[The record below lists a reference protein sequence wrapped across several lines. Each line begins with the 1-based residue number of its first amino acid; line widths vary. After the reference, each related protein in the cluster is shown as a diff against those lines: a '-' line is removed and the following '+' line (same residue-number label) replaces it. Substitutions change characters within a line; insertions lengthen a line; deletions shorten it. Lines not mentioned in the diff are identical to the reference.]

1 MVMRPDERPPVKVLI
16 VDDQP
21 SIRLLL
27 RHKLEMDPTI
37 RVVAE
42 AGDAKAARE
51 AINAFRPDVITLD
64 VEMPGM
70 DGLEFLKRLMQA
82 RPTPVVMISSQTKRG
97 SEAAIRA
104 LSLGAV
110 YCLDKNGALGDE
122 QAQNGSLVKAVRIAA
137 IAKVGLVKP
146 RLSRH
151 RPDVHEFTDWNRKF
165 IAIGSSTGGVEALEH
180 VLGAMPHNCPP
191 IVITQHMPAPF
202 LKNFALRLDSVIPPS
217 VKLAEDGMP
226 LRQGEVLLAPG
237 GEFHLHLATGPELVA
252 RLEMGPKRSGHRPSV
267 DEMFCSAL
275 PDADR
280 CVAVLLTGMG
290 RDGAEGML
298 ALRRAGAY
306 CIAQDQESSVVYG
319 MPRVA
324 AEIGAVDAQLPL
336 KQIGDHILDLCGQI
350 KSARVLHD

>member
-1 MVMRPDERPPVKVLI
+1 MAMRPDAMPLLKVLI
-16 VDDQP
+16 VDDQS

-27 RHKLEMDPTI
+27 RRKLETDPAI

-51 AINAFRPDVITLD
+51 AINRWRPDVITLD

-70 DGLEFLKRLMQA
+70 DGLEFLQRLMRT
-82 RPTPVVMISSQTKRG
+82 RPTPVVMISSQTGRG

-110 YCLDKNGALGDE
+110 YCLEKSRAFDGTHA
-122 QAQNGSLVKAVRIAA
+122 QAGSLVKAVRIAA
-137 IAKVGLVKP
+137 IAKVGSGRS

-151 RPDVHEFTDWNRKF
+151 RSEVFGFTDWNRKF
-165 IAIGSSTGGVEALEH
+165 IAIGASTGGVEALEYI
-180 VLGAMPHNCPP
+180 LGSMPPHCPP
-191 IVITQHMPAPF
+191 IVVTQHMPALF
-202 LKNFALRLDSVIPPS
+202 LKNFALRLDAVIPPR
-217 VKLAEDGMP
+217 VNLAEDGKQ
-226 LRQGEVLLAPG
+226 LRQGEVLIAPG
-237 GEFHLHLATGPELVA
+237 GAFHLRLATGPNPTV

-267 DEMFCSAL
+267 DEMFFSAL

-298 ALRRAGAY
+298 ALRRAGAH
-306 CIAQDQESSVVYG
+306 CVAQDRESAVVFG

-324 AEIGAVDAQLPL
+324 AEIGGVDAQLPL
-336 KQIGDHILDLCGQI
+336 KRIAGHILDRCGRVT
-350 KSARVLHD
+350 SARVVHD